1 MIFVNWD
8 EEVFNIENINDIY
21 NNFIEKYL
29 KFIEKYV
36 LIKIVIIWFFDKFYI
51 SIVICKWM
59 W

>member
-1 MIFVNWD
+1 MTFVNWD

-51 SIVICKWM
+51 IIVICKWM